1 MAGYPRGSESMGA
14 KEKKE
19 PQSSHDATAP
29 LGSVDQIRDIIFGA
43 QMRDYEERFSALE
56 ARLIDEA
63 RALRQDV
70 QDRFHALERNL
81 EAERGERGAATDKVI
96 EELRATAKSIGERSD
111 EDREQMQNALAATRD
126 AIMERLDALQH
137 AKTDRSAL
145 SGLLREMAAELDGAA
160 HLDIAAQLEVAAE
173 PENEST
179 APADDSGEPS

>member
-1 MAGYPRGSESMGA
+1 MSAAAMSA

-19 PQSSHDATAP
+19 PQSSQDATTP

-70 QDRFHALERNL
+70 QNRFEALEQNL

-96 EELRATAKSIGERSD
+96 EELRATAQTIEERSD
-111 EDREQMQNALAATRD
+111 KDRQDLQNQLAETRS
-126 AIMERLDALQH
+126 AIMARLDEMQD
-137 AKTDRSAL
+137 AKTDRAAL
-145 SGLLREMAAELDGAA
+145 SLLLREMADELEEGVE
-160 HLDIAAQLEVAAE
+160 LEAAE
-173 PENEST
+173 PEDESG
-179 APADDSGEPS
+179 APTDDAGEPG